1 MHQQTVVMMGLC
13 GAAGQQWNMPAA

>member
-1 MHQQTVVMMGLC
+1 MHQQTVVLMGLC